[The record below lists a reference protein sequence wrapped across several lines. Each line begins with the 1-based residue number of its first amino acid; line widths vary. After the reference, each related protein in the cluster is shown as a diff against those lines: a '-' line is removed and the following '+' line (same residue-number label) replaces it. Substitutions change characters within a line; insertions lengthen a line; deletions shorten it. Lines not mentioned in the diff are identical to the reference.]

1 MGVSMFSENGN
12 VRGRKKL
19 NSQTLQG
26 ATAQALAIGNTDA
39 VTCANY
45 HTAAQKNKQGVTSC

>member
-1 MGVSMFSENGN
+1 MLSRNENGKEC
-12 VRGRKKL
+12 KKL

-45 HTAAQKNKQGVTSC
+45 HTAAQKNKQGVVSC

>member
-1 MGVSMFSENGN
+1 MFSQNKN
-12 VRGRKKL
+12 LRGCKKP

-26 ATAQALAIGNTDA
+26 ATAQALAVGNIHTGRI
-39 VTCANY
+39 TCANY